1 MRPYTRAGGAVPAV
15 FTSLD
20 EDMHMSLKY
29 PVASLFSLSNVVS
42 FEPLVDDVLEVI
54 SEQLDKR
61 FTQHAQIF
69 DLSKWMQYFSF
80 DVMGTLTFSKRYGFL
95 EQGKD
100 ANGMLEAILQFMKVT
115 APVSPIHG
123 CLYHVL
129 GAELVSAD
137 DGNSLARQD
146 LVQEQV
152 GRYGA
157 TYSRK

>member
-42 FEPLVDDVLEVI
+42 LEPLVDDVLEVI

-100 ANGMLEAILQFMKVT
+100 VNGMLEAILQFMKVT
-115 APVSPIHG
+115 APVSPIHS
-123 CLYHVL
+123 CVYHVL
-129 GAELVSAD
+129 GAELVSPD
-137 DGNSLARQD
+137 DGDSLAGQN
-146 LVQEQV
+146 LV
-152 GRYGA
+152 
-157 TYSRK
+157 